1 MENDTR
7 ECVICHHSFQGRG
20 HNPFPVKEEGE
31 CCGGCNNTIVIPHR
45 IALYTEIGGSLRF

>member
-1 MENDTR
+1 MENDAQ

-20 HNPFPVKEEGE
+20 HNPFPLKDEGR
-31 CCGGCNNTIVIPHR
+31 CCEGCNDTLVIPHR